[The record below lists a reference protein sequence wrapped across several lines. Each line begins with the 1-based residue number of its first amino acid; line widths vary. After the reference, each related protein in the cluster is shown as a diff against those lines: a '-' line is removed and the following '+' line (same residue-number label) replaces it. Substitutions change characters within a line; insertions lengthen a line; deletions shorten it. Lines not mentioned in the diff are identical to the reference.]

1 MNQISATIGRR
12 IAVGFAIVLVLF
24 AVVAGLAAFVVSQA
38 GGTLR
43 TVLQSG
49 GQVSDIASME
59 ASIKDLRLQ
68 VSQWMQN
75 PTPAAAARCDEAF
88 TNFNQVLETEISHAD
103 GADRK
108 GLEEASVL
116 AERFATSFQQLKK
129 LKAEEAA
136 IVDEE
141 LETVAN
147 GIKRDLEAIIEMA
160 QASGDQ
166 IIAAR
171 GNTGL
176 QHYFAAVANANSYRL
191 RAAADKVTGVTG
203 ALDQLDKQIAG
214 MLADQLE
221 AEALDASLASPEKK
235 ALIAKLDEGSKR
247 ARAAFA
253 RQVENANSQRT
264 TVDEN
269 MVPAGAAFEKKVAGI
284 RESMLKENE
293 ILGEESQA
301 TQGQQQ
307 IFLATLS
314 LIGIGGGIFGA
325 WWIGRSVRKPIVDL
339 SHKLNVGAEMT
350 ASASQRMSSASS
362 ELASGASRQAAAL
375 EESSASLEEV
385 AGMTRRNADH
395 AEHAKQ
401 LSAQART
408 AAEAG
413 AGDMGQL
420 QNAMAAL
427 RQSSSEISQIIKTID
442 EIAFQTNILALNA
455 AVEAARAG
463 EAGLGFAVV
472 ADEVRALAQ
481 RSVRAAQDTAGKIS
495 DATQRSEQ
503 GAKLSE
509 QLAQHFAEIT
519 SKTKEVDQLVAEI
532 ATASREQT
540 QGIEQ
545 VSRAVSEMDQV
556 TQGNAAA
563 AEETASSA
571 TELNEQSQVMLNAV
585 ARLSRLA
592 GISDAE
598 REQTLSFDGYDAA
611 PGASRPAQ
619 HRTVSPSASFAK
631 KPAKAAQKTKVIAHV
646 PTDSQAFDDNED
658 TSAFFGPVDD
668 KR

>member
-1 MNQISATIGRR
+1 MNQFTVTIGRR
-12 IAVGFAIVLVLF
+12 IAMGFAIVLVLF
-24 AVVAGLAAFVVSQA
+24 AVVAGLAAYVVNSA
-38 GGTLR
+38 GGTLKS
-43 TVLQSG
+43 VLASG
-49 GQVSDIASME
+49 TQVSEVGNTE
-59 ASIKDLRLQ
+59 AAIKDLRLK
-68 VSQWMQN
+68 VASWMRN
-75 PTPAAAARCDEAF
+75 PSAANAAACDEAF
-88 TNFNQVLETEISHAD
+88 KHFDQALEVNIQHAD
-103 GADRK
+103 GKALADLQDAAK
-108 GLEEASVL
+108 LAKAFAASYKEL
-116 AERFATSFQQLKK
+116 KQLKDT
-129 LKAEEAA
+129 EAI

-141 LETVAN
+141 LDQAAQSLR
-147 GIKRDLEAIIEMA
+147 GDLDEIIAISR
-160 QASGDQ
+160 ASGDQ

-176 QHYFAAVANANSYRL
+176 QYYFAAAAGASSYRL
-191 RAAADKVTGVTG
+191 RASDKKIEEVTT
-203 ALDQLDKQIAG
+203 ALTRLDEEIDG

-221 AEALDASLASPEKK
+221 TEALDESLVSPEKK
-235 ALIAKLDEGSKR
+235 AVIARLD
-247 ARAAFA
+247 AAATAFRTA
-253 RQVENANSQRT
+253 FHRQVENAAAQEATLNDT
-264 TVDEN
+264 
-269 MVPAGAAFEKKVAGI
+269 MLPAGTAFENKVAGI
-284 RESMLKENE
+284 RDFMLEQNDA
-293 ILGEESQA
+293 LGEASLSSQA
-301 TQGQQQ
+301 RQQV
-307 IFLATLS
+307 FLGTLS
-314 LIGIGGGIFGA
+314 LIGIGCGIFGA
-325 WWIGRSVRKPIVDL
+325 WWIGRSVRAPIVDL
-339 SHKLNVGAEMT
+339 AHKLNTGAEMT
-350 ASASQRMSSASS
+350 ASAAQRMSAASS

-401 LSAQART
+401 LSNQART

-420 QNAMAAL
+420 QSAMTAL

-503 GAKLSE
+503 GARLSE
-509 QLAQHFAEIT
+509 QLAAHFAEIT
-519 SKTKEVDQLVAEI
+519 SKTQEVDQLVAEI

-571 TELNEQSQVMLNAV
+571 TELNEQSQVMLSAV
-585 ARLSRLA
+585 SHLGQLAGVETRLA
-592 GISDAE
+592 GESD
-598 REQTLSFDGYDAA
+598 LSFGSDEDFSAPTSHAQVSPAPAPKRGKAPAAA
-611 PGASRPAQ
+611 PAGGGW
-619 HRTVSPSASFAK
+619 
-631 KPAKAAQKTKVIAHV
+631 
-646 PTDSQAFDDNED
+646 DDAGDDCE
-658 TSAFFGPVDD
+658 FFGPVDG
-668 KR
+668 K

>member
-1 MNQISATIGRR
+1 MNRFSTTIGRR

-24 AVVAGLAAFVVSQA
+24 AVVAGLAAYVVNDA
-38 GGTLR
+38 GGTLK
-43 TVLQSG
+43 TVLASG
-49 GQVSDIASME
+49 ARLSAVDSTE
-59 ASIKDLRLQ
+59 AAIKDLRLK
-68 VSQWMQN
+68 VASWMQN
-75 PTPAAAARCDEAF
+75 PSAENAAACDTAFANFDKNLQANIESADERVRADLQEAAKLAKAF
-88 TNFNQVLETEISHAD
+88 AASYHELKQLKD
-103 GADRK
+103 
-108 GLEEASVL
+108 EEAVIADQEL
-116 AERFATSFQQLKK
+116 DT
-129 LKAEEAA
+129 AA
-136 IVDEE
+136 DSLRTGLDE
-141 LETVAN
+141 
-147 GIKRDLEAIIEMA
+147 IIA
-160 QASGDQ
+160 LSRASGDQ

-176 QHYFAAVANANSYRL
+176 QHYFAAVAGASSYRL
-191 RAAADKVTGVTG
+191 RNSVEKVQDVDS
-203 ALDQLDKQIAG
+203 ALKELDAEIAG

-221 AEALDASLASPEKK
+221 AEELDASLASPEKK
-235 ALIAKLDEGSKR
+235 AVIAALEIASGQFRSSFD
-247 ARAAFA
+247 
-253 RQVENANSQRT
+253 RQVENAVAQKT
-264 TVDEN
+264 TMEQT
-269 MVPAGAAFEKKVAGI
+269 MRPAGTAFEEKISSI
-284 RESMLKENE
+284 RASMLRNNDA
-293 ILGEESQA
+293 LGEDSLQSQA
-301 TQGQQQ
+301 RQQV
-307 IFLATLS
+307 FLATLS
-314 LIGIGGGIFGA
+314 LIGIGCGIFGA
-325 WWIGRSVRKPIVDL
+325 WYIGRSVRAPIVDL
-339 SHKLNVGAEMT
+339 AHKLNNGAEMT
-350 ASASQRMSSASS
+350 ASAAQRMSSASS

-401 LSAQART
+401 LSTQART

-420 QNAMAAL
+420 QNAMTAL

-519 SKTKEVDQLVAEI
+519 SKTQEVDQLVAEI

-571 TELNEQSQVMLNAV
+571 TELNEQSQVMLTAV
-585 ARLSRLA
+585 AHLGQLA
-592 GISDAE
+592 GVETTGGADGE
-598 REQTLSFDGYDAA
+598 LSFDDSDDFSMAA
-611 PGASRPAQ
+611 PPPAAAPRKAAAPKRASAAPAPAAPPAQ
-619 HRTVSPSASFAK
+619 DGGWDATGGDCEFFAPMDGK
-631 KPAKAAQKTKVIAHV
+631 
-646 PTDSQAFDDNED
+646 DS
-658 TSAFFGPVDD
+658 
-668 KR
+668 

>member
-1 MNQISATIGRR
+1 MNRFNATIGRR
-12 IAVGFAIVLVLF
+12 IAGGFAIVLVLF
-24 AVVAGLAAFVVSQA
+24 AVVAGLATYVVNKA
-38 GGTLR
+38 GGTLK
-43 TVLQSG
+43 TVLASG
-49 GQVSDIASME
+49 QQVSEVATTES
-59 ASIKDLRLQ
+59 AIKDLRLR
-68 VSQWMQN
+68 VATWMQN
-75 PTPAAAARCDEAF
+75 PTTENATACDQAFAAFDE
-88 TNFNQVLETEISHAD
+88 VLQDNISHAEGRTLSD
-103 GADRK
+103 
-108 GLEEASVL
+108 L
-116 AERFATSFQQLKK
+116 Q
-129 LKAEEAA
+129 EAA
-136 IVDEE
+136 KLAKAFAASYKELKDLKDAEAVIADEE
-141 LETVAN
+141 LASAADAIRT
-147 GIKRDLEAIIEMA
+147 DLDKIIEVSR
-160 QASGDQ
+160 ASGDQ

-171 GNTGL
+171 GNNGL
-176 QHYFAAVANANSYRL
+176 QYYFAASAASSSYRL
-191 RAAADKVTGVTG
+191 RASAARIQEVET
-203 ALDQLDKQIAG
+203 AINSLDEEVAG

-221 AEALDASLASPEKK
+221 AEELDASLASPEKK
-235 ALIAKLDEGSKR
+235 ALIAGLQEASAK
-247 ARAAFA
+247 ARSAFE
-253 RQVENANSQRT
+253 RQVKNAEAQKQTLEQTMR
-264 TVDEN
+264 
-269 MVPAGAAFEKKVAGI
+269 PAGAAFEAKIASI
-284 RESMLKENE
+284 RDYMLENNE
-293 ILGEESQA
+293 VLAEESQA
-301 TQGQQQ
+301 SQVRQQA
-307 IFLATLS
+307 FLGTLS
-314 LIGIGGGIFGA
+314 LIGIGCGIFGA
-325 WWIGRSVRKPIVDL
+325 WWIGRSVRAPIVEL
-339 SHKLNVGAEMT
+339 AHKLNNGAEMT
-350 ASASQRMSSASS
+350 ASAAERMSAASS

-420 QNAMAAL
+420 QSAMTAL

-519 SKTKEVDQLVAEI
+519 SKTQEVDQLVADI

-540 QGIEQ
+540 QGIDQ

-571 TELNEQSQVMLNAV
+571 TELNEQSQVMLTAV
-585 ARLSRLA
+585 SQLGQLA
-592 GISDAE
+592 GVETTDQ
-598 REQTLSFDGYDAA
+598 RDGGLSFDLDDVPVA
-611 PGASRPAQ
+611 PKSHQ
-619 HRTVSPSASFAK
+619 QVSPAK
-631 KPAKAAQKTKVIAHV
+631 PQVAPAKSSKPAAKVAAAAASKSSDGWDDL
-646 PTDSQAFDDNED
+646 PDSGD
-658 TSAFFGPVDD
+658 FFAPMDG
-668 KR
+668 KKH